1 MLLAGSTGVGKTAYL
16 QRLITLGEKVIDLEG
31 LAHHKGSAFGAIG
44 ESESPTQS
52 HFENTIAVQLWKYQS
67 QGLFDSESES
77 RRVGTCQIPTA
88 HWSSM
93 ENAGRIYIERKLS

>member
-1 MLLAGSTGVGKTAYL
+1 M
-16 QRLITLGEKVIDLEG
+16 EG

-67 QGLFDSESES
+67 QGPIWLESES
-77 RRVGTCQIPTA
+77 RRVGTCQIPLC
-88 HWSSM
+88 WSSM
-93 ENAGRIYIERKLS
+93 ENAGRIYIEEYSQAR